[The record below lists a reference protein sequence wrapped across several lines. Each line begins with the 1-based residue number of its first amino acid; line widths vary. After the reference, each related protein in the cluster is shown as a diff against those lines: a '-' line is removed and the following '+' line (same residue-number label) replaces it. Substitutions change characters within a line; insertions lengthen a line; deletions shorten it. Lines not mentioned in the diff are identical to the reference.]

1 MAQTTTNADAV
12 LQNYYLP
19 VVREMINQKAILLFG
34 YSPAELEAGAGSMN
48 AAGGETMDYRG
59 ISRDSETIEFAG
71 RQWVIA
77 VHTSR
82 NESGTARAEGA
93 TLPAAGQQGWADLI
107 DKIKKEYKQIQIT
120 GFAMEVSERSVG
132 AYLRLLEA
140 ETVGAVN
147 DLRKD
152 LNRQGFGDQTGKLC
166 NITAVAANTFTAD
179 NLQYLRVGLLID
191 FINAGTDAYLSTA
204 GSPRTITAINP
215 TTRVVTY
222 SGTDLSGTMT
232 PGTHVP
238 ALDGNWKNEINGL
251 RNITRSDLSQ
261 NYTLHGINSN
271 TAGNE
276 YWKAKQIDGA
286 NGVFDE
292 DQGQLMMDNI
302 GAEGWEVSMI
312 LTTRGIRRRYVNQL
326 KAQKRW
332 NDANAGTMHGGFKYI
347 DFNGIPL
354 VFDDDCPKQHMFFIR
369 PEDYI
374 WVQLNGNDFRWMNR
388 DGAILR
394 KVENPD
400 TDAYKAT
407 LYKYCDLGIQR
418 RKTQG
423 VVYNLADDIP

>member
-1 MAQTTTNADAV
+1 MPQTTTSADAV

-19 VVREMINQKAILLFG
+19 VVREMINQRAILLFG
-34 YSPAELEAGAGSMN
+34 YSPSELEAGSGHMN
-48 AAGGETMDYRG
+48 AVNGETMDYKG
-59 ISRDSETIEFAG
+59 ISRDGSIVEFAG

-93 TLPAAGQQGWADLI
+93 VLPAAGQQGWADLI
-107 DKIKKEYKQIQIT
+107 DKIKKEYKQIQLT
-120 GFAMEVSERSVG
+120 GFSMEVTERNVG

-152 LNRQGFGDQTGKLC
+152 LNRQAFGDGTGTLC
-166 NITAVAANTFTAD
+166 QITADGANTVTVD
-179 NLQYLRVGLLID
+179 NLQYLRVGMLVD
-191 FINAGTDAYLSTA
+191 FINQSTDAYLSTA

-222 SGTDLSGTMT
+222 SGTDLTAT
-232 PGTHVP
+232 PGTHV
-238 ALDGNWKNEINGL
+238 LCVDGNWKVEINGL
-251 RNITRSDLSQ
+251 RNITRSDLTQ
-261 NYTLHGINSN
+261 NFTLHGINSS

-276 YWKAKQIDGA
+276 YWQAKQVDGG

-292 DQGQLMMDNI
+292 DAGQLLLDRI
-302 GAEGWEVSMI
+302 GAEGWETELI
-312 LTTRGIRRRYVNQL
+312 LTTRGVRRRYVNQL

-347 DFNGIPL
+347 DYNGLPL

-369 PEDYI
+369 PEDFLWI
-374 WVQLNGNDFRWMNR
+374 QLNGNDFRWMNR

-394 KVENPD
+394 KVESPD

-423 VVYNLADDIP
+423 VIYNLADDIP

>member
-1 MAQTTTNADAV
+1 MQTISNADAI

-19 VVREMINQKAILLFG
+19 VVREMVNQRAILLFG
-34 YSPAELEAGAGSMN
+34 YSPAELDAGSGTMN
-48 AAGGETMDYRG
+48 AAGGETMNYRG
-59 ISRDSETIEFAG
+59 ISRDADQVEFAG

-77 VHTSR
+77 LHTSR

-93 TLPAAGQQGWADLI
+93 TLPAPGQQGWADLQ
-107 DKIKKEYKQIQIT
+107 DKIRKLYKQIQIT
-120 GFAMEVSERSVG
+120 GFSLEVSERSIG

-140 ETVGAVN
+140 ETTGAVN

-152 LNRQGFGDQTGKLC
+152 MNRQAFGDQRGTLC
-166 NITAVAANTFTAD
+166 QITADGVNTVTVD
-179 NLQYLRVGLLID
+179 NLQYIRVGMILDIV
-191 FINAGTDAYLSTA
+191 NQSTDAVLASQR
-204 GSPRTITAINP
+204 SITAINA

-222 SGTDLSGTMT
+222 SGTDVTAVA
-232 PGTHVP
+232 GTHVL
-238 ALDGNWKNEINGL
+238 AVEGNWKQEINGL

-261 NYTLHGINSN
+261 NFILHGIDSSV
-271 TAGNE
+271 AGNE
-276 YWKAKQIDGA
+276 YWKAKQQDGG
-286 NGVFDE
+286 NVTFDE
-292 DQGQLMMDNI
+292 DQGQLMLDQI
-302 GAEGWEVSMI
+302 GAEGNEVEML
-312 LTTRGIRRRYVNQL
+312 LTTRGIRRRYVNTL

-347 DFNGIPL
+347 DYNGMPL
-354 VFDDDCPKQHMFFIR
+354 VFDDDCPKQHMFFL
-369 PEDYI
+369 DLDSFL
-374 WVQLNGNDFRWMNR
+374 WVNLNGQDFRWMNR

-407 LYKYCDLGIQR
+407 LYKYCDLGLYR